1 MFFRS
6 MEGVKAKPTIVT
18 SFPLKSGV
26 DEILD
31 AVLYTLSRHFEGV
44 IRVGAHCSAL
54 GKRTFFPPVSGPLQS
69 YRHHITALKATP
81 LNNKE

>member
-6 MEGVKAKPTIVT
+6 MKGVKAKPTIVT

-31 AVLYTLSRHFEGV
+31 EYLYTLNRHFDGG
-44 IRVGAHCSAL
+44 INAGAHCSAL
-54 GKRTFFPPVSGPLQS
+54 GKRIFFPPVSGPLQ
-69 YRHHITALKATP
+69 
-81 LNNKE
+81 